1 VKERELVKKHSH
13 EFSRVTRVTLMEKRV
28 VVVSQI
34 VMSTQRSRIM
44 SSYGPRIVVQ
54 SRVSDRLIE
63 IEPFMIMYF
72 VYNID

>member
-1 VKERELVKKHSH
+1 MGKGKEK
-13 EFSRVTRVTLMEKRV
+13 TEKRV
-28 VVVSQI
+28 V